1 MESTQVH
8 PIWLEAHAGPPVR
21 AMVATPKDYA
31 GPISIGRSPSVT
43 WTLADPEGVVSRQH
57 CELTLDLA
65 APDPWHLTDTSS
77 RHGTFINGAR
87 LTPGAPTPL
96 RHGDLLRLGPWTLR
110 VRVGEGEPKR
120 LARTSDDRR
129 FTTSLV
135 HALGEFELAPNTE
148 QRLGLLMTCA
158 GLFGACKS
166 HEEIYRAVVHALVK
180 GAGLPRCAI
189 LALRGEEDV
198 EVLAAS
204 GADAA
209 GGFSRSLLMGAA
221 EPSPAGKT
229 VILHP
234 GHAMGDHEFGQSIVT
249 LEISAAL
256 CTPIVLESAGQSR
269 IVAFAYLD
277 MRGGARGGQSQPISP
292 EAAGFCQAIARL
304 AGLALGNLERAR
316 REEEER
322 QRLSE
327 LHAARDMQRIIMPL
341 PAGRVAHPGAA
352 CVEYYMA
359 SVPGR
364 LVAGDM
370 FDFFA
375 IGECKA
381 GLLLGDVVG
390 KGVAAGIVM
399 SNLQAHLS
407 RLLRQTADPGQT
419 LSEVNG
425 LMADYAQRVSNET
438 GHATLFA
445 SLFACVFDLRERTL
459 TYADAGHGYAFM
471 RSAAGK
477 AERPFMLGG
486 TPLGI
491 ARDMEYG
498 AATIP
503 MQPGSSVCVVS
514 DGVVE
519 QQNGQ
524 REMFGVERVLEA
536 LDRHDAPAA
545 QVGDVLA
552 ALKAHAGH
560 NDFADD
566 VTIACAMLREG
577 E

>member
-1 MESTQVH
+1 MESTKIH
-8 PIWLEAHAGPPVR
+8 PVWLESHSGPPVR
-21 AMVATPKDYA
+21 SLVASPKDYK
-31 GPISIGRSPSVT
+31 GPISIGRSPTSV
-43 WTLADPEGVVSRQH
+43 WCLPDPEGIVSRQH
-57 CELTLDLA
+57 CELTLDAA
-65 APDPWHLTDTSS
+65 APDPWHLTDTNS

-87 LTPGAPTPL
+87 LTPGSPTPL
-96 RHGDLLRLGPWTLR
+96 RHGDLVRLGPWTLR
-110 VRVGEGEPKR
+110 VRVGDEAPRR

-135 HALGEFELAPNTE
+135 HALGEFELAPSSE

-158 GLFGACKS
+158 GLFGACRS
-166 HEEIYRAVVHALVK
+166 EEEIYRAVVHALVK

-189 LALRGEEDV
+189 LALRDEEEV

-204 GADAA
+204 GAEAS
-209 GGFSRSLLMGAA
+209 GGFSRSLLSAAA
-221 EPSPAGKT
+221 EPGPAGKT
-229 VILHP
+229 VVLHP
-234 GHAMGDHEFGQSIVT
+234 GHSVGDHDFGQSIVT

-256 CTPIVLESAGQSR
+256 CTPIVLESAGKSR

-304 AGLALGNLERAR
+304 AGLALGNLDRAR

-341 PAGRVAHPGAA
+341 PAGRVAPSGLA
-352 CVEYYMA
+352 CVDYYMA

-375 IGECKA
+375 IGEAKA

-407 RLLRQTADPGQT
+407 RLLRQTADPGVT

-471 RSAAGK
+471 RSVGGH

-491 ARDMEYG
+491 ARDMEYE

-503 MQPGSSVCVVS
+503 MELGASVCVVS

-519 QQNGQ
+519 QQNAK

-536 LDRHDAPAA
+536 LARHESPAA

-552 ALKAHAGH
+552 ALKAHAEH
-560 NDFADD
+560 EEFADD
-566 VTIACAMLREG
+566 VTIACAMMREA